1 MAKNPQHSN
10 TVADNIKGDVIP
22 CHWLGYY
29 LKDGSFG
36 CVAGGT
42 GYTRKQCE
50 TLAEALQPRYYHT
63 LTVID
68 RGQLNRNPKNFNV

>member
-1 MAKNPQHSN
+1 MAKKTQHRN

-22 CHWLGYY
+22 AHWLGYY

-42 GYTRKQCE
+42 GYSRQDCD
-50 TLAEALQPRYYHT
+50 TLAKALQPRYYHT

-68 RGQLNRNPKNFNV
+68 REQFDGNIKNFNV

>member
-1 MAKNPQHSN
+1 MKKQTRKN
-10 TVADNIKGDVIP
+10 TVADNVKGDVIP

-42 GYTRKQCE
+42 GYTRKHCE
-50 TLAEALQPRYYHT
+50 TLAQALQPRYYHT
-63 LTVID
+63 LTVI
-68 RGQLNRNPKNFNV
+68 GKEQMESNTRNYNV